1 MAFLFGG
8 DKLKILSKLKL
19 LFTPTDEWDA
29 VNKKYVDDLV
39 SSGGGSSSTYYGT
52 ISLTNDNTITF
63 TVDGLDAEKINT
75 HTLLILKS
83 DTSSS
88 LTDNYTGQV
97 VINSSSTTFSI
108 VDKYGNHL
116 AYHDIICGGAVV
128 LGFNGTDFILLTKQY
143 LLDSYKSS
151 SITEGAT
158 AKVVKT
164 VYDHF
169 TDVIGDIP
177 EVLDAIN
184 RKKV

>member
-1 MAFLFGG
+1 
-8 DKLKILSKLKL
+8 LSKLKL
-19 LFTPTDEWDA
+19 LFTPTDELDA
-29 VNKKYVDDLV
+29 VNKKYVDDLI
-39 SSGGGSSSTYYGT
+39 SSGEGSSSTYYGS
-52 ISLTNDNTITF
+52 IALTNDNSVTF
-63 TVDGLDAEKINT
+63 TVDGLDADNINT

-88 LTDNYTGQV
+88 LTDNYAGQV
-97 VINSSSTTFSI
+97 AINSSPTTFSI

-116 AYHDIICGGAVV
+116 AYHDIISGGAV
-128 LGFNGTDFILLTKQY
+128 LFGFNGTDFILLTKQY

-177 EVLDAIN
+177 NVLDAIN

>member
-1 MAFLFGG
+1 M
-8 DKLKILSKLKL
+8 KILSKLKL
-19 LFTPTDEWDA
+19 FFTPTDEWDA

-39 SSGGGSSSTYYGT
+39 SSKGGSSSTYYGS
-52 ISLTNDNTITF
+52 ISLTNDTITF
-63 TVDGLDAEKINT
+63 TADGLDARKINT

-88 LTDNYTGQV
+88 SAENYTGRV
-97 VINSSSTTFSI
+97 TINSSATSFSI

-116 AYHDIICGGAVV
+116 IYHDIINGGTIL
-128 LGFNGTDFILLTKQY
+128 LGFNGQDFVLLTKQY

-158 AKVVKT
+158 AKVIKT

-177 EVLDAIN
+177 DVLDAIN

>member
-1 MAFLFGG
+1 M
-8 DKLKILSKLKL
+8 KILSKLKL

-39 SSGGGSSSTYYGT
+39 SSGGSNSSTYYGSIT
-52 ISLTNDNTITF
+52 LTNDNSIAF

-83 DTSSS
+83 DSSSS

-97 VINSSSTTFSI
+97 SINSTSTTFTI

-116 AYHDIICGGAVV
+116 TYHDIICGGAIV
-128 LGFNGTDFILLTKQY
+128 LGFNGTDLILLNKQY

-169 TDVIGDIP
+169 TDIIGDIP
-177 EVLDAIN
+177 DVLDTIN

>member
-1 MAFLFGG
+1 MMPLYGG

-19 LFTPTDEWDA
+19 LFTPTDELDA

-39 SSGGGSSSTYYGT
+39 SSGGSSQSTCYGS
-52 ISLTNDNTITF
+52 ISLEKDNSIAF
-63 TVDGLDAEKINT
+63 TVDGLDAEKINI

-88 LTDNYTGQV
+88 LSDNYTGQV
-97 VINSSSTTFSI
+97 AINASPTTFSI

-116 AYHDIICGGAVV
+116 TYHDIINGGTIV
-128 LGFNGTDFILLTKQY
+128 LGFNGHNFVLLNKPY
-143 LLDSYKSS
+143 LLDSYTSNS
-151 SITEGAT
+151 TDYGAT
-158 AKVVKT
+158 ANSLKT

-177 EVLDAIN
+177 EVLDSIN
-184 RKKV
+184 RKAV

>member
-1 MAFLFGG
+1 M
-8 DKLKILSKLKL
+8 KILSKLKL
-19 LFTPTDEWDA
+19 FFTPTDEWDA
-29 VNKKYVDDLV
+29 VNKKYVDELV
-39 SSGGGSSSTYYGT
+39 SSGGGNPSTYYGF
-52 ISLTNDNTITF
+52 ISLTNGNAITF
-63 TVDGLDAEKINT
+63 TVDGLDSAKIST

-88 LTDNYTGQV
+88 LTNDYNGQV
-97 VINSSSTTFSI
+97 MINSSPTSFSI
-108 VDKYGNHL
+108 LDKYGNHL
-116 AYHDIICGGAVV
+116 AYHDIICGGTVL

-177 EVLDAIN
+177 DVLDAIN